1 MTEQIS
7 NHNRHSAQ
15 WYFVIN
21 TLSSTKFVAKS
32 LKYTCRYRGEKTNK
46 KRPSD

>member
-15 WYFVIN
+15 WYFVIK
-21 TLSSTKFVAKS
+21 TLSSTKLVVKDGV
-32 LKYTCRYRGEKTNK
+32 YGGIEKK
-46 KRPSD
+46 KKKLQISN